1 MVRALSLKPWLRD
14 PRLRT
19 RSKPSLN
26 LIPVVPVSDATF
38 RLHLLI
44 ANWVA
49 SGHLGFLI
57 VVVALGPVVKS
68 PI

>member
-1 MVRALSLKPWLRD
+1 MVRALALRPWLRD
-14 PRLRT
+14 PRLKT

-26 LIPVVPVSDATF
+26 LILVVPVSDATS

-44 ANWVA
+44 ANRFA